1 MCIFTVITPIFI
13 LPIFPNITFIYG
25 QIISWYKIIM
35 ALFIIIIASYGC
47 ISGQNYLKIILS
59 AVTVNGIC
67 ISYGVLSLGKFEP
80 IIGAWPEE
88 YGTYFMV
95 ICFVILMM
103 KRNKEIII
111 ENLNLTN
118 NLKQEVD
125 EKTKHL
131 KLLITERGQLISELG
146 HDMKSPLS
154 SFSMMNQQIQLDNNS
169 VDDNTKVRLQSIENK
184 CNILSQRLH
193 ALQALTADSI
203 VSINMES
210 IDLNEFLLN
219 FYKIN
224 KPVIELDG
232 PDLVYNDNGNTCLIF
247 GNEENISRVL
257 ENLIYNAADFTPM
270 DGTISISL
278 EVLNNFVH
286 IYIEDNGCGISKVDL
301 PKIFDRYFTTRKGK
315 DFQGLGLAISR
326 FIILDH
332 GGTIKAEST
341 PNKGTIFTIK
351 LPLI

>member
-47 ISGQNYLKIILS
+47 ISGQNYSKIILS

-203 VSINMES
+203 VFINMES

-270 DGTISISL
+270 DGKISISL

-286 IYIEDNGCGISKVDL
+286 IYIEDNGCGISNVDL